1 MPRTLSDKSV
11 DRLIELARLYCE
23 ARAAFRPVQ
32 EDGRLTPQ
40 ERSEL
45 CRWLS
50 TLEERISTH
59 NCGARETRAHSEIS
73 KTTHSRKATG

>member
-1 MPRTLSDKSV
+1 MPRTLSEKSV

-23 ARAAFRPVQ
+23 ARAAFRAVQ
-32 EDGRLTPQ
+32 EDGRLTLR

-59 NCGARETRAHSEIS
+59 NCGARVTRSHSELSQAI
-73 KTTHSRKATG
+73 HSRKATG